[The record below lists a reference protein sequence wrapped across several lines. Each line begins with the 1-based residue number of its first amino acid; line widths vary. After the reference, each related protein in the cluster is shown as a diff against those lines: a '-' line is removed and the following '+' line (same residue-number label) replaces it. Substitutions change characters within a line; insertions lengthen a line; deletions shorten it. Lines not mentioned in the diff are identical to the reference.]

1 MIVALIILGFVALG
15 VVIGFFSTATAP
27 VGYEDEQGFHFGP
40 EEPAPRNESA
50 AELSAAETRLI
61 KAIS

>member
-15 VVIGFFSTATAP
+15 VVIGFLSAASAP
-27 VGYEDEQGFHFGP
+27 VGYEDEHGFHFGP
-40 EEPAPRNESA
+40 EEHAARKESA